1 MNNQFMETEWVRV
14 TTCTGRTAVIT
25 KDSLREMIKAYELAI
40 EATMNDPFLPEDER
54 QRRIDLWTFKTIEEV
69 ETPEWYKKKMEQE
82 ALTRMNRLE
91 ELKMNCKMEENS
103 RLYDVLSVLEDGYTT
118 GNFEGLFPFLAQD
131 CVMESQWVLT
141 PNTGYEAVTAYF
153 TGKGNTLA
161 KSGNFPS
168 CSIVEL
174 LGNCNPVKNASVSL
188 DDGKPEATSL
198 GLMYTPGKLC
208 LEMRQ
213 TIDDKENAVIVDVTL
228 NESGLV
234 KRIDLCMPELFN
246 YRGFYTFVEFYPV
259 TDDCNE
265 ENGDY
270 DNREHLIRVSAPYY
284 RFLYLFMDCA
294 GKAFDEYGDLHI
306 PMKTWL
312 DTLDYWKSFA
322 TADNFDEAFEKIAG
336 VDYDSNTIQNQGAA
350 KYLGESGTRMWEDRE
365 NSRNLLEGLIEWTEL
380 YKDKYSYINT
390 CGW

>member
-1 MNNQFMETEWVRV
+1 
-14 TTCTGRTAVIT
+14 
-25 KDSLREMIKAYELAI
+25 
-40 EATMNDPFLPEDER
+40 
-54 QRRIDLWTFKTIEEV
+54 
-69 ETPEWYKKKMEQE
+69 
-82 ALTRMNRLE
+82 
-91 ELKMNCKMEENS
+91 MNCKMEENS

-188 DDGKPEATSL
+188 NGGKPEVASL

-213 TIDDKENAVIVDVTL
+213 TIDDKENVVIVDATL
-228 NESGLV
+228 NEYGLV
-234 KRIDLCMPELFN
+234 KRIDLCMPELFK
-246 YRGFYTFVEFYPV
+246 YRDFYTFVDFYPV
-259 TDDCNE
+259 TDDWNE
-265 ENGDY
+265 ENDNY
-270 DNREHLIRVSAPYY
+270 DNREHLIRVSEPYY
-284 RFLYLFMDCA
+284 GFLYLFMDCA
-294 GKAFDEYGDLHI
+294 GEGFDEYGDLHV

-312 DTLDYWKSFA
+312 DTLDYWKSFV

-350 KYLGESGTRMWEDRE
+350 KHLGRSGKHMWEDRE

-390 CGW
+390 WGW